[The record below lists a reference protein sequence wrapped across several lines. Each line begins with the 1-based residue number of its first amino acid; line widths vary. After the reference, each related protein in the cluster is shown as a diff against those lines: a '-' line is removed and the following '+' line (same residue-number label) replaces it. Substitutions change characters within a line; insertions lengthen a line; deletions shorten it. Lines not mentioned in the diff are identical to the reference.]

1 MTAIR
6 TEGLTKFYGD
16 VRGIEDVT
24 FDVREGEVFG
34 FLGPNGAGKTTA
46 MRTLLGF
53 LKPTGGDAWLLGHDV
68 SDPDELRAAKARVG
82 YLPSDPG
89 LDEGVTG
96 KRLLRYYSELQ
107 GDERSDELLELFD
120 PPLDR
125 KVGEYS
131 RGNKQMLALV
141 LAFMHDPDLLV
152 MDEPTSGLDP
162 LKQERFNEFLR
173 DEVASGKTAF
183 LSSHV
188 LSEVQKTCDRVGI
201 IRNGHLAEV
210 ETVDDLL
217 TRGGKVVS
225 ARFGEPVGRD
235 EFDLPGAD
243 DLRVT
248 DEDGTTSVAFT
259 FTGNYDTL
267 LAQLAD
273 HTVLDLDVHD
283 APLEDVFMRFYGE
296 EPGTAPSD
304 EGDPAAE
311 ETGEAGVTA

>member
-1 MTAIR
+1 MTTIR

-24 FDVREGEVFG
+24 FEVEEGEVFG

-53 LKPTGGDAWLLGHDV
+53 LKPTRGDAWLLGHDV
-68 SDPDELRAAKARVG
+68 SDPAALREAKADIG

-96 KRLLRYYSELQ
+96 KRLLRYYGALQ

-141 LAFMHDPDLLV
+141 LSFMHDPDLLV

-162 LKQERFNEFLR
+162 LKQERFNEFVR
-173 DEVASGKTAF
+173 TEVEGGKTVF

-188 LSEVQKTCDRVGI
+188 LSEVQKVCDRVGI

-210 ETVDDLL
+210 ERVEDLL
-217 TRGGKVVS
+217 ARGGKVVR
-225 ARFGEPVGRD
+225 ARFGERVVAG

-248 DEDGTTSVAFT
+248 SEDGTSSITFT
-259 FTGNYDTL
+259 FTGNYDDL
-267 LAQLAD
+267 LERLSD
-273 HTVLDLDVHD
+273 HTVLDLDVRD
-283 APLEDVFMRFYGE
+283 APLEDVFMRFYGDGPAGSDPVDSKPERPE
-296 EPGTAPSD
+296 E
-304 EGDPAAE
+304 
-311 ETGEAGVTA
+311 VTA

>member
-1 MTAIR
+1 MTTIR

-24 FDVREGEVFG
+24 FEVEEGEVFG

-53 LKPTGGDAWLLGHDV
+53 LKPTRGDAWLLGHDV
-68 SDPDELRAAKARVG
+68 SDPAALREAKADIG

-96 KRLLRYYSELQ
+96 RRLLRYYGALQ

-141 LAFMHDPDLLV
+141 LSFMHDPDLLV

-162 LKQERFNEFLR
+162 LKQERFNEFVR
-173 DEVASGKTAF
+173 TEVEGGKTVF

-188 LSEVQKTCDRVGI
+188 LSEVQKVCDRVGI

-210 ETVDDLL
+210 ERVEDLL
-217 TRGGKVVS
+217 ARGGKVVR
-225 ARFGEPVGRD
+225 ARFGERVVAG

-248 DEDGTTSVAFT
+248 SEDGTSSITFT
-259 FTGNYDTL
+259 FTGNYDDL
-267 LAQLAD
+267 LERLSD
-273 HTVLDLDVHD
+273 HTVLDLDVRD
-283 APLEDVFMRFYGE
+283 APLEDVFMRFYGDGPAGSDPVDSKPERPE
-296 EPGTAPSD
+296 E
-304 EGDPAAE
+304 
-311 ETGEAGVTA
+311 VTA

>member
-1 MTAIR
+1 M
-6 TEGLTKFYGD
+6 
-16 VRGIEDVT
+16 
-24 FDVREGEVFG
+24 
-34 FLGPNGAGKTTA
+34 
-46 MRTLLGF
+46 
-53 LKPTGGDAWLLGHDV
+53 
-68 SDPDELRAAKARVG
+68 G

-96 KRLLRYYSELQ
+96 KRLLRYYGDLQ
-107 GDERSDELLELFD
+107 GDERSDELLSLFD

-162 LKQERFNEFLR
+162 LKQERFNEFVR
-173 DEVASGKTAF
+173 NEVSGGKTVF

-201 IRNGHLAEV
+201 IRDGHLADV
-210 ETVDDLL
+210 ETVDELL

-225 ARFGEPVGRD
+225 VRFDERVARE

-248 DEDGTTSVAFT
+248 DEDGTTSVSFT
-259 FTGNYDTL
+259 FTGNYDAL
-267 LAQLAD
+267 LARLG
-273 HTVLDLDVHD
+273 HHPVLDLDVRD

-296 EPGTAPSD
+296 GPGTAAN
-304 EGDPAAE
+304 GRDPTAE
-311 ETGEAGVTA
+311 ERESEQSEGVTA

>member
-16 VRGIEDVT
+16 VRGIEDVSFEVT
-24 FDVREGEVFG
+24 EGEVFG
-34 FLGPNGAGKTTA
+34 FLGPNGAGKTTT

-53 LKPTGGDAWLLGHDV
+53 LKPTAGRAWLLGHDV
-68 SDPDELRAAKARVG
+68 SDPGELRAAKRNVG

-89 LDEGVTG
+89 LDESVTG
-96 KRLLRYYSELQ
+96 RRLLRYYAALQ
-107 GDERSDELLELFD
+107 GDERSEELLEMFD

-125 KVGEYS
+125 KVGAYS
-131 RGNKQMLALV
+131 RGNKQMLAIV
-141 LAFMHDPDLLV
+141 LSFMHDPDLLV

-173 DEVASGKTAF
+173 SEVARGKTVF

-201 IRNGHLAEV
+201 IREGHLAEV
-210 ETVDDLL
+210 ESVDDLL
-217 TRGGKVVS
+217 RRGGKVVR
-225 ARFGEPVGRD
+225 ARFGEPVAAG

-248 DEDGTTSVAFT
+248 DENGATGVSFT
-259 FTGNYDTL
+259 FTGDYDTL
-267 LAQLAD
+267 LARLAD
-273 HTVLDLDVHD
+273 HTVLDLDVRD
-283 APLEDVFMRFYGE
+283 APLEDVFMRFYGDGPDSATAE
-296 EPGTAPSD
+296 EPD
-304 EGDPAAE
+304 ETAAE
-311 ETGEAGVTA
+311 EVTA

>member
-6 TEGLTKFYGD
+6 TAGLTKFYGD

-24 FDVREGEVFG
+24 FEVREGEVFG

-53 LKPTGGDAWLLGHDV
+53 LKPTGGEAWLLGNDV
-68 SDPDELRAAKARVG
+68 SDPAELRAAKARVG

-96 KRLLRYYSELQ
+96 NRLLRYYGALQ
-107 GDERSDELLELFD
+107 GDERSDELLSLFD

-173 DEVASGKTAF
+173 REVADGKTAF

-225 ARFGEPVGRD
+225 ARFD
-235 EFDLPGAD
+235 ERVAREEFELPGAD

-248 DEDGTTSVAFT
+248 DEDGTTSVTFT
-259 FTGNYDTL
+259 FTGDYDTL
-267 LAQLAD
+267 LARLTD
-273 HTVLDLDVHD
+273 HAVLDLDVRD

-296 EPGTAPSD
+296 GPGSASED
-304 EGDPAAE
+304 GRDPAAE
-311 ETGEAGVTA
+311 ETGVTA